1 MGSLKQTYVS
11 RAVVVAVATALAATL
26 AGCGVEPVTGK
37 LANDSDRG
45 ARRAP
50 QQAAQPSSELTAARA
65 ASASGQSSAAPA
77 KDVEDQALTA
87 KVKSALI
94 AEQTLSQSLTIDVA
108 ASGGAVTLK
117 GVARNHSDREKAM
130 HVASSVEGVRSVKN
144 DLVVVSG
151 S

>member
-1 MGSLKQTYVS
+1 MSFLEKTYVW
-11 RAVVVAVATALAATL
+11 RVAMAAVATALAATL
-26 AGCGVEPVTGK
+26 AACGVEPVTGK

-45 ARRAP
+45 ARSAP
-50 QQAAQPSSELTAARA
+50 QPAPQPSSELASRA
-65 ASASGQSSAAPA
+65 AGVSGQSAAPA
-77 KDVEDQALTA
+77 KAVDDEALSA

-94 AEQTLSQSLTIDVA
+94 AEQTLSQSLAIDVA

-130 HVASSVEGVRSVKN
+130 QVASSVEGVRSVRN
-144 DLVVVSG
+144 DLVVSSG